1 MNRTPSRAV
10 ALALATLVTVSLLA
24 GVNRLAT
31 TQAATDARLLSAA
44 PATMDLRDDDG
55 AQGLRPSRIART
67 LS

>member
-24 GVNRLAT
+24 GVNRLAIP
-31 TQAATDARLLSAA
+31 QAANDARLLSAA
-44 PATMDLRDDDG
+44 SAATDLRDG
-55 AQGLRPSRIART
+55 SAQGFRASRIART

>member
-31 TQAATDARLLSAA
+31 PQAWSDAHPLSAA
-44 PATMDLRDDDG
+44 PAAKAVR
-55 AQGLRPSRIART
+55 S
-67 LS
+67 

>member
-10 ALALATLVTVSLLA
+10 ALALATFVTVSLLA
-24 GVNRLAT
+24 GVNRLAA

-44 PATMDLRDDDG
+44 PATMDLRADDG
-55 AQGLRPSRIART
+55 AQGFRPSRIART